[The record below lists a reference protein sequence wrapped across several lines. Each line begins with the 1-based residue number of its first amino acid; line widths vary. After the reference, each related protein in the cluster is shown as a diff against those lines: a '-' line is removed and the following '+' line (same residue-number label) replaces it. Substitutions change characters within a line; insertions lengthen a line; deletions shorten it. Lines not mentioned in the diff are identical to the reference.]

1 MGGRQAGGKGLR
13 PAGRIGGVAGRGPQI
28 GAQEPAAAAAVEKE
42 DLRRIAVRRELIRIA
57 RLEFGDDAI
66 GEEAA
71 VARKA
76 GKEVGALRQAGFVG
90 EIDAASIGR
99 ASCRERLCQYVSIW
113 VVAVAFKKN
122 NNLLITRLGHGK

>member
-1 MGGRQAGGKGLR
+1 MVVRQAVGRGLR
-13 PAGRIGGVAGRGPQI
+13 PAGRIGGVAGRGPHI

-76 GKEVGALRQAGFVG
+76 GKEVGALRPAGFVG
-90 EIDAASIGR
+90 EIDRSEEHTSELQALM
-99 ASCRERLCQYVSIW
+99 RLSYPVLCL
-113 VVAVAFKKN
+113 KK
-122 NNLLITRLGHGK
+122 KK